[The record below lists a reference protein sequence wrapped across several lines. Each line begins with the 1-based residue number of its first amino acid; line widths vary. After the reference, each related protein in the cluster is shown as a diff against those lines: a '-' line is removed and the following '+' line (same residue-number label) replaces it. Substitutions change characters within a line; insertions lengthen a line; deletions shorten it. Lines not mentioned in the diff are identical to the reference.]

1 MSINISEKPFAH
13 QYDHYAIDAGSY
25 RQRIQ
30 DNKNNSTAASGLT
43 RWRFRTRAVKR

>member
-25 RQRIQ
+25 RQRIH
-30 DNKNNSTAASGLT
+30 A
-43 RWRFRTRAVKR
+43 